1 MDIKQGN
8 ADLFN
13 IHSCAYVESV
23 AERRKLWLDNSR
35 IKLDVQRE
43 LNALPIDTFSCT
55 AKSSA
60 DLLGSKA
67 TDRLKQELESRKSAH
82 DYNLGQLSVSA
93 IKYLSSGQKQNHQP
107 SITILRPLSPLTL
120 ILNPFVAG
128 AGLIG
133 MAEVVAVVAEAAT
146 EERRAVNPV
155 QAPLSSCK
163 GKGLLPNVPV
173 GGCL

>member
-93 IKYLSSGQKQNHQP
+93 IKNLSSGQKQNHQP
-107 SITILRPLSPLTL
+107 KHNNS
-120 ILNPFVAG
+120 
-128 AGLIG
+128 
-133 MAEVVAVVAEAAT
+133 
-146 EERRAVNPV
+146 
-155 QAPLSSCK
+155 QAPKPSDSHPQPFRGRGRVNRHGRGGGRGGRGSYGGKK
-163 GKGLLPNVPV
+163 GGKSGPGAPEQL
-173 GGCL
+173 